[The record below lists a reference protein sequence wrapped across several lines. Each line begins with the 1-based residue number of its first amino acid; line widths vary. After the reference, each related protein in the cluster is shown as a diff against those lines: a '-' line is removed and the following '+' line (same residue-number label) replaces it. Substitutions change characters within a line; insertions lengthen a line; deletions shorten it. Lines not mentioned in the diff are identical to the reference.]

1 MGGQEGSRGFL
12 YQGIASVLEA
22 LNDKR
27 WDKIYIE
34 FNSKD
39 DKVDIA
45 LEKNTK
51 IFKTIQVK
59 STINSFTKSSIQTWI
74 KDLVADDVGA
84 DEFEIFMIGH
94 CANTAVT
101 FVNSID
107 KFYKNNMDAT
117 AKKSLQGFDTNLL
130 SGKRLSFVI
139 LPYDVNNLQ
148 QILISSL
155 HKYTS
160 QHEIVMTYD
169 KLDFIAS
176 TLVNDQMISS
186 ISGKGIERN
195 DFDERLNQLISLIV
209 DSYAPKRKTLG
220 IKSFSR
226 GTEYME
232 NETDCHLS
240 LIDMFSGRDLK
251 NEYNWNTDIYENV
264 VEFLTKNTSS
274 KEAYQIYL
282 DTHLSIA
289 FSVGRTF
296 DSKSGVNIYPIQ
308 KVFGK
313 GTLLW
318 DVNYA
323 PKKKYSTLEI
333 THLQMEENQTNS
345 ALILNIT
352 HDIYDDVIN
361 YIKENNISI
370 GRIINCTQETGCTN
384 FSIEDGTHALNLAD
398 SVYRAVAQRTTVERR
413 ATLHVFAAAPNGFM
427 FFLGQLSR
435 GMGKCV
441 LYEYGFDATDSQTYT
456 PSIEFET

>member
-51 IFKTIQVK
+51 VFKTIQVK
-59 STINSFTKSSIQTWI
+59 STINSFSKGSIQTWI

-84 DEFEIFMIGH
+84 NEIEIFMIGH
-94 CANTAVT
+94 CANNAIT

-107 KFYKNNMDAT
+107 KFCKNNMDTT
-117 AKKSLQGFDTNLL
+117 AKDSLKDFDTNLL
-130 SGKRLSFVI
+130 NGKQLSFII
-139 LPYDVNNLQ
+139 LPYDVNKLQ

-155 HKYTS
+155 HRYTS
-160 QHEIVMTYD
+160 QHEILMTYD

-186 ISGKGIERN
+186 ISGNGIERN
-195 DFDERLNQLISLIV
+195 DFDERLNHLISLIV
-209 DSYAPKRKTLG
+209 DSYTPKRKTLG

-226 GTEYME
+226 GAEHME

-264 VEFLTKNTSS
+264 VGFLTKNTSS

-289 FSVGRTF
+289 FSVGRIF

-308 KVFGK
+308 KAFGK

-318 DVNYA
+318 DVNYS
-323 PKKKYSTLEI
+323 PKKDYPGINISHQQI
-333 THLQMEENQTNS
+333 DENQLDS
-345 ALILNIT
+345 ALIINIT
-352 HDIYDDVIN
+352 RDIYDDVIN
-361 YIKENNISI
+361 YIEENNISI
-370 GRIINCTQETGCTN
+370 GRIINCSPETGCTN
-384 FSIEDGTHALNLAD
+384 FSISDGTHALNLAD
-398 SVYRAVAQRTTVERR
+398 SAYRAVAQRTTAERR
-413 ATLHVFAAAPNGFM
+413 ATLHIFASAPNGFM
-427 FFLGQLSR
+427 FFLGQFSR

-456 PSIEFET
+456 PSIKFET